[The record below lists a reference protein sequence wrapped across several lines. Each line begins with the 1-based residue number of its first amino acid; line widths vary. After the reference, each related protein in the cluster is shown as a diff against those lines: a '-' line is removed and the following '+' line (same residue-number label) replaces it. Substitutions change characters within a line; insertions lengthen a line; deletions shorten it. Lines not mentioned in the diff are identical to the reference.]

1 MELYYRGNG
10 LKQALL
16 ETKDI
21 RKVKIAVAYFSEY
34 GLKALKEI
42 ITKNNLSK
50 NRVEIY
56 ISPEFN
62 NKNQGK
68 ILNELVQIANVYSI

>member
-10 LKQALL
+10 LKQTLL

-42 ITKNNLSK
+42 ITK
-50 NRVEIY
+50 IT
-56 ISPEFN
+56 
-62 NKNQGK
+62 
-68 ILNELVQIANVYSI
+68 